1 MEWTSHAGNW
11 RIVGK
16 LEFILW
22 SLDSCLFFVLF
33 LENDLRLSS

>member
-11 RIVGK
+11 RIVGE

-22 SLDSCLFFVLF
+22 SLDSCLFLHC
-33 LENDLRLSS
+33 SSKMIYA